1 MLSRDFQ
8 TEHFPMKTICMF
20 VLALALVAVAGAG
33 CRGEVEVDDQA
44 TIAQPQ

>member
-1 MLSRDFQ
+1 
-8 TEHFPMKTICMF
+8 MKTICM
-20 VLALALVAVAGAG
+20 LALALALMTVAGAG

>member
-1 MLSRDFQ
+1 
-8 TEHFPMKTICMF
+8 MKTICML
-20 VLALALVAVAGAG
+20 VLALAFLSVAGG